1 VTAPA
6 PSLEALVDIGLPIV
20 VPGLARWLG
29 WTPPQPADDQGETYE
44 AFLERISREAS
55 HA

>member
-1 VTAPA
+1 MTAAA
-6 PSLEALVDIGLPIV
+6 PSLEALVDTGLPIV

-29 WTPPQPADDQGETYE
+29 WTPPKPADEPEETYE